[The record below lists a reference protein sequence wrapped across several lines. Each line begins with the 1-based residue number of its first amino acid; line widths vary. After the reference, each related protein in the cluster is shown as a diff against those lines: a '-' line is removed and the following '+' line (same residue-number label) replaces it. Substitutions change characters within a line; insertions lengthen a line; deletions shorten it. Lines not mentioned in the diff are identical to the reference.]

1 MSIADYGFAIWET
14 FYVTVLS
21 TAFALVLGLPLG
33 VLLVAGDKDGVL
45 PLPGWL
51 MHILNIVINIL
62 RSVPFLILMI
72 CVFPLTRVIVG
83 TTVGTK
89 ATIVP
94 LVVAAFPFVARLV
107 ETSLRELDEGVV
119 EAAQSMGATPFQI
132 ITKVMIPE
140 CLPGLISSMTT
151 ALTTILGYSAM
162 SGVIGGGGLG
172 KIALSYGYYRYQ
184 TDIMIVCVILLV
196 LMVQVFQSAGT
207 FWATRSVLG
216 IAELARKVY
225 QTWREYTPNRA
236 RGVRITVSTSWFV
249 PKPHTA
255 FQWDAQIPVEEYQRR
270 VDLLRDA
277 LRRDK
282 SITYNWHDPETS
294 YLEAIFSRGDR
305 RLADVL
311 EYAWNHGAKLDSWSE
326 YFDFQRWMDALSA
339 CGLDGDFYA
348 HRVREK
354 DEVFPWAVPSVGVSR
369 DFLWHERELCYQSIT
384 TPDCRTRCSGCG
396 ANHLLTGG
404 GRCG

>member
-1 MSIADYGFAIWET
+1 MNIAAYGFAIWET

-33 VLLVAGDKDGVL
+33 VLLVAGDKDGIL

-51 MHILNIVINIL
+51 
-62 RSVPFLILMI
+62 
-72 CVFPLTRVIVG
+72 IVG

-184 TDIMIVCVILLV
+184 TNIMIVCVVLLV
-196 LMVQVFQSAGT
+196 LMVQAFQSVGT
-207 FWATRSVLG
+207 LWATKSDKRL
-216 IAELARKVY
+216 RK
-225 QTWREYTPNRA
+225 
-236 RGVRITVSTSWFV
+236 
-249 PKPHTA
+249 
-255 FQWDAQIPVEEYQRR
+255 
-270 VDLLRDA
+270 
-277 LRRDK
+277 
-282 SITYNWHDPETS
+282 
-294 YLEAIFSRGDR
+294 
-305 RLADVL
+305 
-311 EYAWNHGAKLDSWSE
+311 
-326 YFDFQRWMDALSA
+326 
-339 CGLDGDFYA
+339 
-348 HRVREK
+348 
-354 DEVFPWAVPSVGVSR
+354 
-369 DFLWHERELCYQSIT
+369 
-384 TPDCRTRCSGCG
+384 
-396 ANHLLTGG
+396 
-404 GRCG
+404 

>member
-1 MSIADYGFAIWET
+1 MSIADYSFAIWET

-21 TAFALVLGLPLG
+21 TAFSLVIGLPLG

-51 MHILNIVINIL
+51 MHVLNIIINIL

-72 CVFPLTRVIVG
+72 CVFPLTRALVG

-107 ETSLRELDEGVV
+107 E
-119 EAAQSMGATPFQI
+119 AAPSMGATPFQI

-184 TDIMIVCVILLV
+184 TNIMVVCVILLV
-196 LMVQVFQSAGT
+196 LLVQAFQTVGT
-207 FWATRSVLG
+207 LWATKSDKRL
-216 IAELARKVY
+216 RK
-225 QTWREYTPNRA
+225 
-236 RGVRITVSTSWFV
+236 
-249 PKPHTA
+249 
-255 FQWDAQIPVEEYQRR
+255 
-270 VDLLRDA
+270 
-277 LRRDK
+277 
-282 SITYNWHDPETS
+282 
-294 YLEAIFSRGDR
+294 
-305 RLADVL
+305 
-311 EYAWNHGAKLDSWSE
+311 
-326 YFDFQRWMDALSA
+326 
-339 CGLDGDFYA
+339 
-348 HRVREK
+348 
-354 DEVFPWAVPSVGVSR
+354 
-369 DFLWHERELCYQSIT
+369 
-384 TPDCRTRCSGCG
+384 
-396 ANHLLTGG
+396 
-404 GRCG
+404 

>member
-21 TAFALVLGLPLG
+21 TAFSLVIGLPLG

-51 MHILNIVINIL
+51 MHLLNIIINIL

-72 CVFPLTRVIVG
+72 CVFPLTRLIVG

-94 LVVAAFPFVARLV
+94 LV

-184 TDIMIVCVILLV
+184 TNIMIVCVILLV
-196 LMVQVFQSAGT
+196 LLVQVFQTVGT
-207 FWATRSVLG
+207 LWATRSDKRL
-216 IAELARKVY
+216 RK
-225 QTWREYTPNRA
+225 
-236 RGVRITVSTSWFV
+236 
-249 PKPHTA
+249 
-255 FQWDAQIPVEEYQRR
+255 
-270 VDLLRDA
+270 
-277 LRRDK
+277 
-282 SITYNWHDPETS
+282 
-294 YLEAIFSRGDR
+294 
-305 RLADVL
+305 
-311 EYAWNHGAKLDSWSE
+311 
-326 YFDFQRWMDALSA
+326 
-339 CGLDGDFYA
+339 
-348 HRVREK
+348 
-354 DEVFPWAVPSVGVSR
+354 
-369 DFLWHERELCYQSIT
+369 
-384 TPDCRTRCSGCG
+384 
-396 ANHLLTGG
+396 
-404 GRCG
+404 